1 VVGVVNFPTGATIA
15 INDTIP
21 LFNIGAGSAAHIIA
35 YWLDSSALDAGAS
48 LTLTMRDSNTAPT
61 TFFTANATLRAGAI
75 LTHATAAHGTF
86 GSAIVYQASSLIYL
100 IAAAGGTGALAAPQ
114 TLYFGFELARD

>member
-48 LTLTMRDSNTAPT
+48 LTLTITAPT